1 MSFSHLS
8 SATGRPGT
16 AGSQTLSGKQIATEL
31 TNELNKSFG
40 DDNVFDFAALSGKTL
55 TIKRYPV
62 GATALAAA
70 TQWVSIPLSGAGGI
84 LELANAE
91 VGGMT
96 FHDGTGTILLARQ
109 LVGRSQRPNQL
120 LELWSCKRKKA
131 AWTDV
136 TVEYDEKNQ
145 GFMVHQSSSLKATPD
160 IIRLGGS
167 NAGRTLFWRY
177 WYPS

>member
-1 MSFSHLS
+1 M
-8 SATGRPGT
+8 
-16 AGSQTLSGKQIATEL
+16 
-31 TNELNKSFG
+31 
-40 DDNVFDFAALSGKTL
+40 
-55 TIKRYPV
+55 
-62 GATALAAA
+62 
-70 TQWVSIPLSGAGGI
+70 SIPLSGAGGI

-96 FHDGTGTILLARQ
+96 FHDGTGTDTTRKATGWQVAAALTNYLNFGAAN
-109 LVGRSQRPNQL
+109 G
-120 LELWSCKRKKA
+120 KKA

-167 NAGRTLFWRY
+167 NAATNAIFWRY